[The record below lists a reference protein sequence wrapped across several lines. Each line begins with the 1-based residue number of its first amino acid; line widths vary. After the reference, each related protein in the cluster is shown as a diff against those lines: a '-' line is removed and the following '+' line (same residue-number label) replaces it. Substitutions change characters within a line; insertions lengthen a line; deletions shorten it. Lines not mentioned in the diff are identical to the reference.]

1 MSPSSYFYPSS
12 RKVLPSFF
20 FKEKLQSRK
29 KEKVSRDEKQVSFL
43 LSLSGERSRISH
55 RNDDARDGSSS
66 SFGTISSRLY
76 PSLLIF
82 HNLQLFTFNGIM
94 KRVLFNEVFLIYF
107 LCAHSMG
114 LFIPLLTAHLPIFF
128 IFTASCFMQL
138 RASLLISIP
147 LLSSLFLLHLTL
159 CFQSSE
165 QGNESEHRFSWLLFM
180 SAFCSSFNTTV
191 MSLTRWIGK
200 HFTLSCCCCSSPS
213 R

>member
-1 MSPSSYFYPSS
+1 MWWANG
-12 RKVLPSFF
+12 
-20 FKEKLQSRK
+20 
-29 KEKVSRDEKQVSFL
+29 KQVSFL
-43 LSLSGERSRISH
+43 LSLSGETLRISH
-55 RNDDARDGSSS
+55 RNDHARDGSSS
-66 SFGTISSRLY
+66 SFGTITIYSRLH

-147 LLSSLFLLHLTL
+147 LLLSLFSILLSPSKVVNKGMNPSIDSVG
-159 CFQSSE
+159 CYSC
-165 QGNESEHRFSWLLFM
+165 LLFVPYLIQ
-180 SAFCSSFNTTV
+180 V

-200 HFTLSCCCCSSPS
+200 HFTLSCCCCCCSP